1 MKLNEEKND
10 YFYQDMNYNEKT
22 ITYKMFHFF
31 YSVLQSSKEY
41 NLFLKCL
48 YIFIEAFQLISYAFT
63 HIHYNT
69 WNVNLK
75 NIRIFSNIIS
85 IFRFSSLMIF
95 LDYKIY
101 SIILYLFI
109 ISIFLV
115 FLTVV
120 LQILFGDKSSKFYRF
135 SIGYIHIM
143 LDIIINILYIPITEL
158 ILLPIRCINGKVF
171 GVRNAETC
179 GEYMHYLNVT
189 LGILAAIL
197 FFFTCIFLVN
207 FNFYP
212 FQKNMSTNRVNSNN
226 DVIVI
231 ILKLCLILQYLLIK
245 NEYLSSTIMLLASIF
260 IFFACFNDPTYNNDK
275 LEIAITIKNLVVVW
289 TYFIL
294 FITKLFK
301 NFVANG
307 FIYLLV
313 FGCPIIIIFSIVI
326 YKEKDMNF
334 SYFSGNVLNI
344 ADYIKKVKFSIKLI
358 DSYIERNNNIRN
370 RREDEV
376 QRDIILLKGNIKI
389 HNNSCANKDCPL
401 TKFMN
406 NEGNFNIQK
415 QCLLNYMNLVFNEGL
430 KKFPNNMYLLILF
443 IHFNYNKK
451 FNLNSVRT
459 NLLKLKKVE
468 YTIKQKFIIYCI
480 EQNLRNMKNNNG
492 FELDIEY
499 DQDND
504 SQIDIT
510 EQKYLK
516 LKYLIENSIKLYGEF
531 WGIFSTNVTNN
542 INTYKLYSLGEKLN
556 RYLNEIN
563 NLWDNE
569 LKNKKINNEYKSIV
583 QLYSKFLLEIL
594 WDQKKSKEVSR
605 KLNDESNNYLHQSDN
620 KKENEENNNSNLQN
634 LLNNQDFLLFCDS
647 NEKGICKISNCSES
661 FSHFLNYQKYDIIG
675 KPLDIIFPN
684 ILIEKLS
691 NHLEESIKSLHNG
704 KNNQKDLSYQENDS
718 AKSEQLIMIKSR
730 MGYIYPLYSSFI
742 ISDDNN
748 FSDSFLVKAKMEN
761 KEPKSEYAY
770 YVLTNLDFNIE
781 NISSSAINLELSLD
795 LLKKY
800 VVKMDILVR
809 SEENRVL
816 DLKECYNEY
825 EEEPRKVTWIFP
837 DIIYPKDNFKHNNN
851 EEEIEDLIDKSNRKK
866 FNLIIKPI
874 KFEENENIAYVF
886 KFTEIILKKRKKN
899 FNISEVIP
907 KAEKKLIM
915 FDLLTLNYIRTIIVE
930 KKSEMR
936 SLRKDE
942 ALEKEEFRDSIKNSR
957 IKKEHKIRR
966 NKNNSILEEEESSY
980 NSDKNESKNILTNE
994 KVIELQAHNYIEIKN
1009 FIYSLPIYATDVI
1022 LERFRPNGEKY
1033 SSSKI
1038 SESLI
1043 KIKLNKFC
1051 KMLEDKY
1058 HFEQNPR
1065 KKKIKLPNMN
1075 NNNQIESP
1083 KSASTNNILN
1093 PGYDSSPASTGS
1105 SASGAQGE
1113 ELNKGLTSD
1122 TSSTLS
1128 NVFKADSIKYIRL
1141 LVFFTFIETLLFIS
1155 VEFVIMLNS
1164 LNKLKKK
1171 IDYVGKGFIILKD
1184 IVYIKFFVTEGV
1196 LANSLNESY
1205 FPSQFLGLDIFLSSM
1220 KEELAFYRQ
1229 EFTETYDEFSSNDLS
1244 REFKKYI
1251 EDTKLDLYTLTV
1263 NIPENYTIIFNS
1275 AMTRIPSSV
1284 NNLVSDPTIISM
1296 RNRDTYEL
1304 MHNLINQYYINW
1316 EGANDILLDDSI
1328 KATGLKMPLM
1338 IIVFCSF
1345 FISLVILLIFL
1356 KLLSIFSLDREKPIN
1371 LFLTMKK
1378 KVFENLKNS
1387 AENFSNK
1394 LLNKLFG
1401 NEDGEEESQ
1410 QDYQSNIHPND
1421 INIVK
1426 FKAANDNHS
1435 SIKNAFSFME
1445 IVVVLSLF
1453 LLIYLI
1459 CFIIKYFNFR
1469 ERMEN
1474 INQYIS
1480 LFNQT
1485 NSEQISTV
1493 LSLDVFKSYLYNRS
1507 IPILNNNNTLEEFIK
1522 VFSNLSNKFQNLILY
1537 TSKTSSFLKGE
1548 YLQKFKLYLSGDITE
1563 LLDKDFLRINEALIK
1578 NTIQKGLKISNLR
1591 LFENIR
1597 YMIITYCISDE
1608 IDNQNSNI
1616 SYINKISGFRLY
1628 EVNSAIRNII
1638 RYWYNGVLDLMVNT
1652 FNNYQNKSTMFF
1664 IIFFICLIVI
1674 CIIFYTIIWR
1684 IYEEKLIVLLKES
1697 VDLIN
1702 LIPQE
1707 IKNVIIEKLNE

>member
-10 YFYQDMNYNEKT
+10 YFFQDINFNEKS
-22 ITYKMFHFF
+22 ITFKMFHFF
-31 YSVLQSSKEY
+31 YSVFQSSKEY
-41 NLFLKCL
+41 SLFLKCL
-48 YIFIEAFQLISYAFT
+48 YILLEAFQLISYAFT
-63 HIHYNT
+63 SNHYDS
-69 WNVNLK
+69 WNLGPK
-75 NIRIFSNIIS
+75 NIRIISNIVS
-85 IFRFSSLMIF
+85 VFRFSPIMKF

-101 SIILYLFI
+101 SIILYLLI
-109 ISIFLV
+109 ICIFLL

-143 LDIIINILYIPITEL
+143 LDIFVSSFYIPTIEV
-158 ILLPIRCINGKVF
+158 ILLPIRCVNGKVY

-179 GEYMHYLNVT
+179 WEYMHYLNVT
-189 LGILAAIL
+189 LGIIAAFL
-197 FFFTCIFLVN
+197 FFIMCIILIN

-226 DVIVI
+226 DVII
-231 ILKLCLILQYLLIK
+231 IIMKSFLVLQYLLIK
-245 NEYLSSTIMLLASIF
+245 NEYLSLTILLLASISM
-260 IFFACFNDPTYNNDK
+260 FFSCFNEPTYNNDK
-275 LEIAITIKNLVVVW
+275 LEIIITIKNLVVVW

-294 FITKLFK
+294 LVTKLFK
-301 NFVANG
+301 NVVSNG
-307 FIYLLV
+307 FIYLLI
-313 FGCPIIIIFSIVI
+313 FGCPIIVIFSIVL
-326 YKEKDMNF
+326 YKEKDLNF
-334 SYFSGNVLNI
+334 SYFSGNSLNI

-389 HNNSCANKDCPL
+389 HNNTCANKDCPL

-430 KKFPNNMYLLILF
+430 KKYPNNINLLILF

-459 NLLKLKKVE
+459 NMLKLKKAE
-468 YTIKQKFIIYCI
+468 YTLKQKFIIYCI

-605 KLNDESNNYLHQSDN
+605 KLNDESNNYLHQSEN
-620 KKENEENNNSNLQN
+620 KKENEENNNGANLQN

-647 NEKGICKISNCSES
+647 NEKGNCKISNCSES

-684 ILIEKLS
+684 ILIENLS

-718 AKSEQLIMIKSR
+718 TKNEKLIMIKSR
-730 MGYIYPLYSSFI
+730 MGYIFPLYSSFI

-748 FSDSFLVKAKMEN
+748 FSDSFLVKAKLEN
-761 KEPKSEYAY
+761 KEPKSEYGY
-770 YVLTNLDFNIE
+770 FVLTNLEFNIE

-809 SEENRVL
+809 SEENRAL
-816 DLKECYNEY
+816 DLKECYNEF

-837 DIIYPKDNFKHNNN
+837 DIIYPKDNFRHNND
-851 EEEIEDLIDKSNRKK
+851 EEIEDLIEKSDKKK
-866 FNLIIKPI
+866 YNLIIKPI
-874 KFEENENIAYVF
+874 RFDENENIGYVF
-886 KFTEIILKKRKKN
+886 KFTEIVLKKRKKN
-899 FNISEVIP
+899 LNLSEVTP
-907 KAEKKLIM
+907 KSEKKLIM
-915 FDLLTLNYIRTIIVE
+915 FDLLTLNYIRTMIVE
-930 KKSEMR
+930 KKSDLR

-942 ALEKEEFRDSIKNSR
+942 VLEKEEFRDSIQNSR
-957 IKKEHKIRR
+957 IKKEHKIKR

-980 NSDKNESKNILTNE
+980 DSDKNESKNILTNE
-994 KVIELQAHNYIEIKN
+994 KVIELQAHNYVEIRN
-1009 FIYSLPIYATDVI
+1009 FIYSLPIYASEVI

-1033 SSSKI
+1033 SASKI

-1058 HFEQNPR
+1058 HFEQNMR
-1065 KKKIKLPNMN
+1065 KKKVKIPNM

-1083 KSASTNNILN
+1083 KSSNTNNVLNPTYESSPESTNI
-1093 PGYDSSPASTGS
+1093 SSPGT
-1105 SASGAQGE
+1105 QGE

-1128 NVFKADSIKYIRL
+1128 NVFKADSIKYIRI
-1141 LVFFTFIETLLFIS
+1141 LVFFTFIETLLLLAL
-1155 VEFVIMLNS
+1155 EFVIMYHG
-1164 LNKLKKK
+1164 LNKLKMK
-1171 IDYVGKGFIILKD
+1171 IDYVGKGFVILKD
-1184 IVYIKFFVTEGV
+1184 IVYIKYFVTEGV
-1196 LANSLNESY
+1196 LGNSLNDTY
-1205 FPSQFLGLDIFLSSM
+1205 FPSKILGLENFLNYL
-1220 KEELAFYRQ
+1220 KGELAFYRQ

-1244 REFKKYI
+1244 KEFKDFI
-1251 EDTKLDLYTLTV
+1251 EDTKLELMTLTV
-1263 NIPENYTIIFNS
+1263 NIPENYIIIFNS

-1284 NNLVSDPTIISM
+1284 NNLVSEPTIIHM
-1296 RNRDTYEL
+1296 GNRDTYEL
-1304 MHNLINQYYINW
+1304 MHNLINEYYINW
-1316 EGANDILLDDSI
+1316 QKATDILLNDSI
-1328 KATGLKMPLM
+1328 KATGIKTPLM
-1338 IIVFCSF
+1338 IIVLCSF
-1345 FISLVILLIFL
+1345 LASIIILFIFL

-1401 NEDGEEESQ
+1401 NDEGEEESQ

-1445 IVVVLSLF
+1445 IVIVLSLF
-1453 LLIYLI
+1453 LFIYLI
-1459 CFIIKYFNFR
+1459 CFITKYMNFR
-1469 ERMEN
+1469 NRMEN
-1474 INQYIS
+1474 IYQYIS
-1480 LFNQT
+1480 LFNKT
-1485 NSEQISTV
+1485 NIEQISTV
-1493 LSLDVFKSYLYNRS
+1493 LSFDIFKSYLFNRS
-1507 IPILNNNNTLEEFIK
+1507 IPILNNNNTLEEFIN
-1522 VFSNLSNKFQNLILY
+1522 VFNTISNKFQHLILY
-1537 TSKTSSFLKGE
+1537 TSKTDSFLKGE
-1548 YLQKFKLYLSGDITE
+1548 YLNKFKIYLSGNITE
-1563 LLDKDFLRINEALIK
+1563 LLDPNFIKINFSMIK

-1608 IDNQNSNI
+1608 IDNPTSNI
-1616 SYINKISGFRLY
+1616 SYINKESGFRLF
-1628 EVNSAIRNII
+1628 EVNSAISNII
-1638 RYWYNGVLDLMVNT
+1638 RYWYNGVLKLMVNT
-1652 FNNYQNKSTMFF
+1652 FNDYQSKSTMYF

>member
-10 YFYQDMNYNEKT
+10 YFIQDINFNDRA
-22 ITYKMFHFF
+22 IIFKMFHFF
-31 YSVLQSSKEY
+31 YSVLQSNREY

-48 YIFIEAFQLISYAFT
+48 YILIEAFQLISYAFT
-63 HIHYNT
+63 SNHYDS
-69 WNVNLK
+69 WNINPK
-75 NIRIFSNIIS
+75 NIRIISNIIS
-85 IFRFSSLMIF
+85 VFRFSTLMKF

-101 SIILYLFI
+101 SIILYLLI
-109 ISIFLV
+109 ITIFLL
-115 FLTVV
+115 FLLVV
-120 LQILFGDKSSKFYRF
+120 LQILFGDKTSKFYRF

-143 LDIIINILYIPITEL
+143 LDIIVTIFYLPITEI
-158 ILLPIRCINGKVF
+158 ILLPIRCVNGKVY
-171 GVRNAETC
+171 GIRNSETC
-179 GEYMHYLNVT
+179 WQYMHYLNVT
-189 LGILAAIL
+189 LGIISSFL
-197 FFFTCIFLVN
+197 FFIICIFLVN

-212 FQKNMSTNRVNSNN
+212 FQKNMSTNRINSNN
-226 DVIVI
+226 DVII
-231 ILKLCLILQYLLIK
+231 IIMKLCLVLQYLLIK
-245 NEYLSSTIMLLASIF
+245 NEYISLTILLLASISM
-260 IFFACFNDPTYNNDK
+260 FFSCFNEPTYNNDK
-275 LEIAITIKNLVVVW
+275 LEIIITIKNLVVLW

-294 FITKLFK
+294 LIAKLFK
-301 NFVANG
+301 NVVSNG
-307 FIYLLV
+307 FIYLLI

-326 YKEKDMNF
+326 YKEKDINF

-344 ADYIKKVKFSIKLI
+344 TDYIKKVKFSIKLI

-430 KKFPNNMYLLILF
+430 KKFPNDINLLILF

-459 NLLKLKKVE
+459 NMLKLKKVE
-468 YTIKQKFIIYCI
+468 YTIKEKFIIYCI

-556 RYLNEIN
+556 RYLNEIY
-563 NLWDNE
+563 NLWDND

-620 KKENEENNNSNLQN
+620 KKENEENNNGANLQN

-647 NEKGICKISNCSES
+647 NEKGNCKISNCSES

-704 KNNQKDLSYQENDS
+704 KNNQKDLSFQENDS
-718 AKSEQLIMIKSR
+718 AKNEKLIMIKSR
-730 MGYIYPLYSSFI
+730 MGYIFPLYSSFI

-748 FSDSFLVKAKMEN
+748 FSDSFLVKAKMDN

-770 YVLTNLDFNIE
+770 YALTNLEFNIE

-809 SEENRVL
+809 SEENRAL
-816 DLKECYNEY
+816 DLKESYSEF
-825 EEEPRKVTWIFP
+825 EEEPKKVTWIFP
-837 DIIYPKDNFKHNNN
+837 DIIYPKDNFRHNN
-851 EEEIEDLIDKSNRKK
+851 EEDIEDLIERSDRKK

-874 KFEENENIAYVF
+874 KFDENENIGFVF
-886 KFTEIILKKRKKN
+886 KFTEITFKKRKKN
-899 FNISEVIP
+899 LNNNEVIP
-907 KAEKKLIM
+907 NCAKKLIM
-915 FDLLTLNYIRTIIVE
+915 FDLLSLNYIRTIIVE
-930 KKSEMR
+930 KKSEIR

-942 ALEKEEFRDSIKNSR
+942 VLEREEFRDSIQNSR
-957 IKKEHKIRR
+957 IKKEHKIKR
-966 NKNNSILEEEESSY
+966 NKNNSILEEESSD

-994 KVIELQAHNYIEIKN
+994 KVIELQAHNYVEIKN
-1009 FIYSLPIYATDVI
+1009 FIYTLPIYATDVI

-1033 SSSKI
+1033 SASKI

-1058 HFEQNPR
+1058 HFEQNM
-1065 KKKIKLPNMN
+1065 KKKKVKIPNI

-1083 KSASTNNILN
+1083 KSAGTNNILN
-1093 PGYDSSPASTGS
+1093 PAYESSQASTNIS
-1105 SASGAQGE
+1105 SSGPQGE

-1128 NVFKADSIKYIRL
+1128 NVFKADSIKYIRI
-1141 LVFFTFIETLLFIS
+1141 LVFSTFIGTLLLLSI
-1155 VEFVIMLNS
+1155 EFVIMFHG
-1164 LNKLKKK
+1164 LNKLKLK
-1171 IDYVGKGFIILKD
+1171 IDYVEKGFIILKD
-1184 IVYIKFFVTEGV
+1184 MVYIKFFVTEGV

-1205 FPSQFLGLDIFLSSM
+1205 FPSSYKGLNYFLNSM

-1244 REFKKYI
+1244 KEFKDFI
-1251 EDTKLDLYTLTV
+1251 ETTKLDLFTLTV
-1263 NIPENYTIIFNS
+1263 NDPQNYTIIFNS

-1284 NNLVSDPTIISM
+1284 NNLVSDPTIMSID
-1296 RNRDTYEL
+1296 NRDTYEL
-1304 MHNLINQYYINW
+1304 MHNLLNEYYINW
-1316 EGANDILLDDSI
+1316 GKANDILLNDSI
-1328 KATGLKMPLM
+1328 KATGLKIPLM
-1338 IIVFCSF
+1338 IIVLCSF
-1345 FISLVILLIFL
+1345 FISIIILFIFL

-1401 NEDGEEESQ
+1401 NDDGEEESQ

-1445 IVVVLSLF
+1445 IVIVLSLF

-1459 CFIIKYFNFR
+1459 CYVAKYLNFR
-1469 ERMEN
+1469 DRMEN
-1474 INQYIS
+1474 IYQYIS
-1480 LFNQT
+1480 LFNKT
-1485 NSEQISTV
+1485 NIDQINTV
-1493 LSLDVFKSYLYNRS
+1493 LSLDIFKSYLYNRT
-1507 IPILNNNNTLEEFIK
+1507 IPILNNNNTREEFIK
-1522 VFSNLSNKFQNLILY
+1522 VFSTLSNKFQNLILY
-1537 TSKTSSFLKGE
+1537 TSKTDSFLKGE
-1548 YLQKFKLYLSGDITE
+1548 YLNKFKIYLSGDISE
-1563 LLDKDFLRINEALIK
+1563 LLDKKFLEINKALIK

-1608 IDNQNSNI
+1608 IDNPTSEI
-1616 SYINKISGFRLY
+1616 SYINKVSGFRLF
-1628 EVNSAIRNII
+1628 EVNSAISNII
-1638 RYWYNGVLDLMVNT
+1638 RYWYNGVLKLMIKT
-1652 FNNYQNKSTMFF
+1652 FNDYQSKSSIYF

-1697 VDLIN
+1697 IDLIN